1 MKIKHILLASAVLVS
16 VSSFAQ
22 KDELKKLKKIYEKD
36 APTVSDVTEYK
47 ANLEKLAPVAN
58 EETDKVYYNFF
69 KGMLPVVQAT
79 SYGPTITQA
88 QIASNY
94 SLKTVTDLT
103 AALNA
108 TLEYE
113 KRTGKKVYTDD
124 INKKIGSIKAGIV
137 SVAIGYGDQKKYKEA
152 AEVLYSVYQLDKK
165 DQDKLFYAASY
176 AFNAADYDKALQYYT
191 ELKEANYSGEGT
203 SYLASNKA
211 SGKEET
217 FNSKDERDLFIKAG
231 THEKPR
237 NEKIASKRGEIY
249 KYIAFILVD
258 KNRTDEA
265 KAAIV
270 EAKKANPEDDS
281 LILTEADIYLKLKD
295 YDTYNKLISEVLA
308 KDPKNVVLLF
318 NLGVTSANANKLDEA
333 EKYYV
338 KALEIDPTY
347 FDALINFSELRLR
360 ADAKIVDEMNKLG
373 TTEKDNKRYEVLK
386 ASREKNFK
394 SLLPYLEKADELK
407 PNDEGVKKT
416 LLSVYNALEMT
427 DKYKALKAKM

>member
-1 MKIKHILLASAVLVS
+1 MKIKQILLASAVLVS

-36 APTVSDVTEYK
+36 APTVSDISDYK
-47 ANLEKLAPVAN
+47 ANLEKLAPLAN
-58 EETDKVYYNFF
+58 EEMDKVYYNFF
-69 KGMLPVVQAT
+69 KGMLPVVQAI
-79 SYGPTITQA
+79 SYGPTITPA

-94 SLKTVTDLT
+94 TLKSVSDLT
-103 AALNA
+103 TAINE

-113 KRTGKKVYTDD
+113 KKTGKKVYTDD
-124 INKKIGSIKAGIV
+124 INKKIAPIKSGILSIAV
-137 SVAIGYGDQKKYKEA
+137 GYADQKKFKEA
-152 AEVLYSVYQLDKK
+152 AEVLYSVYKLDKK
-165 DQDKLFYAASY
+165 EQDKLFYAASY
-176 AFNAADYDKALQYYT
+176 AFNSADYDKALQYYT
-191 ELKEANYSGEGT
+191 ELKEINYSGEGT
-203 SYLASNKA
+203 VYWAFNKA

-217 FNSKDERDLFIKAG
+217 FNSKEERALYMKAG
-231 THEKPR
+231 SHEKPR
-237 NEKIASKRGEIY
+237 DEKLPSNRGEIY

-258 KNRTDEA
+258 KGKTDEA
-265 KAAIV
+265 KVAIA
-270 EAKKANPEDDS
+270 EAKKANPDDDS

-318 NLGVTSANANKLDEA
+318 NLGVISANANKLDEA

-360 ADAKIVDEMNKLG
+360 ADTKIVDEMNKMG

-394 SLLPYLEKADELK
+394 SLLPHLEKAVELK
-407 PNDEGVKKT
+407 PEDDAVKKT